1 MMDLVKLETLLT
13 LLGDALF
20 ALENVGVE
28 EELCQRIRAVLK
40 RESGEEAVTRVD
52 DDLWDEMGY

>member
-1 MMDLVKLETLLT
+1 MKLETLLT

>member
-1 MMDLVKLETLLT
+1 MDMVKLETLLT

-28 EELCQRIRAVLK
+28 EELCQRIRVVLK